1 MIQGMKGITIYTKG
15 GTTMVTVHQVAQ
27 AVAGAIEKGK
37 GGTCYPVGW
46 YNMTWKEILAI
57 FP

>member
-1 MIQGMKGITIYTKG
+1 MKYFTFFTKG
-15 GTTMVTVHQVAQ
+15 GTTMVTINQVAQ

-46 YNMTWKEILAI
+46 YNKTWKELLSVLT
-57 FP
+57 FV